1 MKKVERINTIMRY
14 INNRAQF
21 TITEIMREFN
31 ISRSTAIR
39 DIREIE
45 AMGMPLVAEVGRD
58 GGYFV
63 MNNSVLPAVRFTD
76 NEIKALFIAFMATR
90 NQQLP
95 FLKSRHSLAEKLLG
109 LISEN
114 QQDDLVL
121 LNQLLLFE
129 GTNPYNPDLLD
140 LSDLPDPMLEK
151 LIQTLLLDNYLWVT
165 IKEEAELKSYPIYL
179 LHLFHQKGFWQ
190 IEGFDLE
197 EEKRQIFP
205 VSKLTDVAVYE
216 TKNKLSKKKI
226 LDKISLQA
234 EQYNLVIE
242 LGPKAIAQF
251 KKYHP
256 ISLSISYTNPYQ
268 TTAILKTYID
278 GEHPE
283 ETQELTNWILFLG
296 KDIEIKEAPE
306 AVMKEIKERLHWGA
320 CYIGVP
326 VTSRNNSK
334 LVE

>member
-1 MKKVERINTIMRY
+1 MKKVERINIIMRY
-14 INNRAQF
+14 INNRAHF
-21 TITEIMREFN
+21 TISEIMREFN

-63 MNNSVLPAVRFTD
+63 MNNSVLPTVRFTD

-95 FLKSRHSLAEKLLG
+95 YLKSRQSLAEKLLG

-121 LNQLLLFE
+121 LNQILLFE
-129 GTNPYNPDLLD
+129 GTNPNNPDLLD
-140 LSDLPDPMLEK
+140 LSDLPHPMLEK
-151 LIQTLLLDNYLWVT
+151 LIQIILLDSYLLVS
-165 IKEEAELKSYPIYL
+165 IQEENEIKSYPIYL
-179 LHLFHQKGFWQ
+179 LHLYREKSLWL

-197 EEKRQIFP
+197 EGKRRIIP
-205 VSKLTDVAVYE
+205 VDHLINVEPYP
-216 TKNKLSKKKI
+216 TKKRVNKKKI
-226 LDKISLQA
+226 L
-234 EQYNLVIE
+234 EQLSKQEEEVINLIIE

-256 ISLSISYTNPYQ
+256 LKLSISYTNPYQ
-268 TTAILKTYID
+268 TTATLKTFINV
-278 GEHPE
+278 HHSE
-283 ETQELTNWILFLG
+283 ELSEITNWLLFLG
-296 KDIEIKEAPE
+296 KDIHIRKIPDEVLEGLQDRISLYLP
-306 AVMKEIKERLHWGA
+306 
-320 CYIGVP
+320 
-326 VTSRNNSK
+326 
-334 LVE
+334 

>member
-14 INNRAQF
+14 INNRAHF
-21 TITEIMREFN
+21 TISEIMREFH

-95 FLKSRHSLAEKLLG
+95 FLQSRQSLAEKLLG
-109 LISEN
+109 LLSEN

-121 LNQLLLFE
+121 LNQILLFE
-129 GTNPYNPDLLD
+129 GTNPHNPDLLD
-140 LSDLPDPMLEK
+140 LSDLPHPMLEK
-151 LIQTLLLDNYLWVT
+151 LIQILLRERYLL
-165 IKEEAELKSYPIYL
+165 ISIQEEQVVNTYPIYL
-179 LHLFHQKGFWQ
+179 LHLYHEKGFWL
-190 IEGFDLE
+190 IEGFDLQD
-197 EEKRQIFP
+197 EKRRIFP
-205 VSKLTDVAVYE
+205 VDNLTDVEPYPAKKRISQKKIAE
-216 TKNKLSKKKI
+216 KLSKQEEAI
-226 LDKISLQA
+226 
-234 EQYNLVIE
+234 NLVIE

-256 ISLSISYTNPYQ
+256 FNVSISYTDPFQ
-268 TTAILKTYID
+268 TSAILKTFINV
-278 GEHPE
+278 HQPE
-283 ETQELTNWILFLG
+283 ELAEMTNWLLFLG
-296 KDIEIKEAPE
+296 GDIKIREVPEEVLAGIKG
-306 AVMKEIKERLHWGA
+306 RLDVF
-320 CYIGVP
+320 CP
-326 VTSRNNSK
+326 
-334 LVE
+334 